1 VLAHARDVDGNAVI
15 DVGGGQEVTIEAAS
29 LHSDDFLLA
38 SSTTSV
44 APAIT
49 AGAVVLSGFLDVRL

>member
-15 DVGGGQEVTIEAAS
+15 DVGGGQEVTIEAVSVAT

-38 SSTTSV
+38 
-44 APAIT
+44 
-49 AGAVVLSGFLDVRL
+49 